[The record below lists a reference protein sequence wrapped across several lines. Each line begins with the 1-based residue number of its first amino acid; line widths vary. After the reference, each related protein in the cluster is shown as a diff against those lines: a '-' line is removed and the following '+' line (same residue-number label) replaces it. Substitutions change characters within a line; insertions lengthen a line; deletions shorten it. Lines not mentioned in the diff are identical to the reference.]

1 MSAAERAGP
10 DVLADLLALASE
22 AGAEKLLTTD
32 RLLRNLAGPDAVD
45 EAHRTWS
52 ARLRE
57 DLDQDPGHQDMDR
70 PREEAPPDVDAF
82 GLVGR
87 LRADTSRGLRRA
99 ASRGRKGSR

>member
-1 MSAAERAGP
+1 MSTAEPAGP

-22 AGAEKLLTTD
+22 AGPEQLVETD
-32 RLLRNLAGPDAVD
+32 RLLRDLAGPDAVD

-52 ARLRE
+52 ARLRGG
-57 DLDQDPGHQDMDR
+57 LAQDVGH
-70 PREEAPPDVDAF
+70 EVAPPDGEPDLDAF

-99 ASRGRKGSR
+99 AARGRAGSR